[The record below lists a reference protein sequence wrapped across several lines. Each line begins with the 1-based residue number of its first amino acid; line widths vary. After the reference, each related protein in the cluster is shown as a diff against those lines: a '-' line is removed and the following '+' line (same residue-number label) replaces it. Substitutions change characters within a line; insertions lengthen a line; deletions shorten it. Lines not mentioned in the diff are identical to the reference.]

1 MSNIKTIDP
10 SAIPQ
15 PELHSYLLSAVAP
28 RPICFASTIDA
39 AGNVNLSPFSFFN
52 VFSSNPP
59 MMIFSPSRS
68 GRDNSLK
75 HSHQNIKEVAEVV
88 INIVDYPIVEQMS
101 LSSTAY
107 EKGVNEFIK
116 SGLTQVPSKKVRP
129 PRVAEAPISFE
140 CKVEQV
146 IELADTPG
154 AGNLI
159 LAKVELIHI
168 NEKFMDEQGKLDPLK
183 LDLVGRMGGSWYTRA
198 SGNSLFEIPK
208 PIRNKGIGVDQLPKS
223 IQNSTVLTG
232 NNLGRLGNLEKIP
245 TQEEIEHI
253 GLDDEIQMLSK
264 KLDGNPEKLK
274 KELHWVSQ
282 QMLKDNDIEKALA
295 VLMYAE
301 KLGE

>member
-1 MSNIKTIDP
+1 MSIIKTIDP
-10 SAIPQ
+10 TAIPQ
-15 PELHSYLLSAVAP
+15 PELHAYLLSAVAP
-28 RPICFASTIDA
+28 RPICFASTIDK

-59 MMIFSPSRS
+59 VMIFSPSRS

-75 HSHQNIKEVAEVV
+75 HSHQNIKEVPEVV

-116 SGLTQVPSKKVRP
+116 SGLTEVPSEKVRP

-140 CKVEQV
+140 CTVDQV

-168 NEKFMDEQGKLDPLK
+168 NEKYVDEEGKLDPLK

-198 SGNSLFEIPK
+198 SGTSLFEIPK
-208 PIRNKGIGVDQLPKS
+208 PIRSKGIGVDQLPED
-223 IQNSTVLTG
+223 IRNSTVLTG
-232 NNLGRLGNLEKIP
+232 NNLGRLGNLEKLP
-245 TQEEIEHI
+245 TIEEIDQ
-253 GLDDEIQMLSK
+253 LANDDEIQMLSK
-264 KLDGNPEKLK
+264 KLDGNPGKLRQ
-274 KELHWVSQ
+274 ELHWLAQ
-282 QMLKDNDIEKALA
+282 QVLKDNNTEKALA
-295 VLMYAE
+295 ILMYA
-301 KLGE
+301 KNLG